1 VVFEDRLTLDT
12 PEGVQLE
19 LTLAGVGSRFTA
31 ALIDYLIQAAV
42 LLALGLVLGFGVGLD
57 PGAGGFAAAIFFICF
72 FVLFTG
78 YDVAFE
84 VLNAGRTPGKRL
96 NGLRVVRQSGA
107 PVTFATSA
115 VRNVLRLIDILP
127 GWYLVGI
134 ASILITGRNQRLG
147 DLAAG
152 TLVVRDRR
160 VLPPELRIS
169 RSVETPAWDTSAIR
183 AEELDTVAAFL
194 ARRDQ
199 IDYGARVQLA
209 RELAGRLR
217 PKVGGSVAAQSD
229 EMFLERLVAAKRG
242 GHG

>member
-1 VVFEDRLTLDT
+1 MVFEDRLTLDT

-31 ALIDYLIQAAV
+31 ALVDHLIQGV
-42 LLALGLVLGFGVGLD
+42 ILLALGLGLGYGVGVD
-57 PGAGGFAAAIFFICF
+57 PGAGGFAAAIFFVCVF
-72 FVLFTG
+72 LVFTG
-78 YDVAFE
+78 YDVSFE
-84 VLNAGRTPGKRL
+84 VLNSGRTPGKRL
-96 NGLRVVRQSGA
+96 NGLRVVRENGA

-115 VRNVLRLIDILP
+115 VRNVLRLVDILP

-134 ASILITGRNQRLG
+134 GSILVTRRNQRLG

-160 VLPPELRIS
+160 ALSPELRIS
-169 RSVETPAWDTSAIR
+169 PSLEAPAWDTSAIR
-183 AEELDTVAAFL
+183 REELDTVVAFL
-194 ARRDQ
+194 SRRDGLA
-199 IDYGARVQLA
+199 YGARVQLA

-217 PKVGGSVAAQSD
+217 PRIGGSAGGESD

-242 GHG
+242 QG